1 MSSVLIAIALDP
13 ARGRIT
19 MNARVC
25 GASAVL
31 ALTECAHVGVPE
43 PVNSLAG

>member
-1 MSSVLIAIALDP
+1 LFSVSSIQKHW
-13 ARGRIT
+13 GRIT